1 LIANLEVTFRLS
13 GYGRRE
19 RSSVS
24 ILRSVTSSP
33 RWRTFL
39 RYAAGSLVATG
50 CSEVVLVAGYGLF
63 GLGPQAASLVAWVAG
78 AVPNYLLNRRWA
90 WRERDRPPVWR
101 ELLPY
106 WVITL
111 GTAALAIAATTAADG
126 LVRHAVSDRGERS
139 FLLGVVYLAAYG
151 VVFVIKFVLFDG
163 WVFAAKRSCAGAAP
177 VAVTESG

>member
-1 LIANLEVTFRLS
+1 MSIFTSLVS
-13 GYGRRE
+13 SRRG
-19 RSSVS
+19 
-24 ILRSVTSSP
+24 
-33 RWRTFL
+33 RTFL

-50 CSEVVLVAGYGLF
+50 CSEVVLIAGYGLLR
-63 GLGPQAASLVAWVAG
+63 LGPQAASLVAWVAG

-90 WRERDRPPVWR
+90 WREREQPPVLR

-151 VVFVIKFVLFDG
+151 FVFVIKFALFDG
-163 WVFAAKRSCAGAAP
+163 WVFASRRSAP
-177 VAVTESG
+177 AQSG

>member
-1 LIANLEVTFRLS
+1 MSIFRSLAAS
-13 GYGRRE
+13 RR
-19 RSSVS
+19 
-24 ILRSVTSSP
+24 
-33 RWRTFL
+33 WQTFL

-63 GLGPQAASLVAWVAG
+63 GLGPQTASLVAWVAG
-78 AVPNYLLNRRWA
+78 AVPNYVLNRRWA
-90 WRERDRPPVWR
+90 WRERERPPMLR

-139 FLLGVVYLAAYG
+139 FLLGLVYLAAYG
-151 VVFVIKFVLFDG
+151 FVFVIKFALFDG
-163 WVFAAKRSCAGAAP
+163 WVFSSKRSVPA
-177 VAVTESG
+177 ESG